1 MKKSL
6 IILLTFVFT
15 VSLCFAANGRLSKNQ
30 TVSTE
35 YNDLRHCIV
44 LDAGHGGADSGTV
57 AANGTPE
64 KEINLAI
71 VLALY
76 DFLNVTGVK
85 CKAIRSGDYEYYPD
99 NSNRSKSDLYNR
111 LDFVNETE
119 NAVLVSVHQN
129 FFESTAESGMQIWY
143 TKNVQSSKILADK
156 ILNNTK
162 IFLQQN
168 NTRLN
173 KESDGSYY
181 ILYNARV
188 PSVMVECG
196 FMSNPEEEARLESST
211 YQKQL
216 ACVIALGINQYINEE
231 Y

>member
-1 MKKSL
+1 MKKTL
-6 IILLTFVFT
+6 IILLVLVFT
-15 VSLCFAANGRLSKNQ
+15 FSVCFAANSSFSKNQ

-35 YNDLRHCIV
+35 YNDSRHCIV
-44 LDAGHGGADSGTV
+44 LDAGHGGADGGTI
-57 AANGTPE
+57 AANGTSE

-99 NSNRSKSDLYNR
+99 YSNRSKSDLYNR

-119 NAVLVSVHQN
+119 NAVLISVHQN
-129 FFESTAESGMQIWY
+129 FFESTSESGMQIWY
-143 TKNVQSSKILADK
+143 TKNIASSKILADK

-173 KESDGSYY
+173 KESDDSYY
-181 ILYNARV
+181 ILYNASV

-196 FMSNPEEEARLESST
+196 FMSNPEEEARLESDS

-231 Y
+231 

>member
-6 IILLTFVFT
+6 LILLTFIFT
-15 VSLCFAANGRLSKNQ
+15 ATSCFAINNFLPDNKKVNSN
-30 TVSTE
+30 
-35 YNDLRHCIV
+35 YNDSRHCIV
-44 LDAGHGGADSGTV
+44 LDAGHGGADGGTI

-99 NSNRSKSDLYNR
+99 KSNRSRSDLYNR

-119 NAVLVSVHQN
+119 NAILVSIHQN

-143 TKNVQSSKILADK
+143 TKNVSSSKILADK

-162 IFLQQN
+162 IFLQQD
-168 NTRLN
+168 NTRIN
-173 KESDGSYY
+173 KESDDSYY
-181 ILYNARV
+181 ILYKASV

-196 FMSNPEEEARLESST
+196 FMSNPEEEEKLESDS

-231 Y
+231 